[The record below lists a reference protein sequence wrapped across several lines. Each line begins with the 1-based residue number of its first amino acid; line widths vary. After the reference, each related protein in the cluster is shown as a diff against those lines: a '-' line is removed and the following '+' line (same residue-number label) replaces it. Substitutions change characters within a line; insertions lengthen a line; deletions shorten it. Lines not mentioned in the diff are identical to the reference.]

1 MSVLRPDYVVLC
13 VIGIVVAVVSAYA
26 LVHAARARK
35 DAFEL
40 AGKLSKNA
48 WLGIVGASSLFLLL
62 IPVISVIRF
71 PSLAGV
77 ILAFQG
83 LYGQFTIFWLAGLVA
98 TLVYLVDVKP
108 AVAGIGR
115 GER

>member
-13 VIGIVVAVVSAYA
+13 LIGIVVAVVSLYA
-26 LVHAARARK
+26 LIHAARQRK

-40 AGKLSKNA
+40 ADKLSKNA

-62 IPVISVIRF
+62 IPIIQVIRY
-71 PSLAGV
+71 PSLPGV
-77 ILAFQG
+77 IVAFQG
-83 LYGQFTIFWLAGLVA
+83 LYNQFTIFWLAGAVA

>member
-1 MSVLRPDYVVLC
+1 VSVLRPDYVVLC

>member
-1 MSVLRPDYVVLC
+1 
-13 VIGIVVAVVSAYA
+13 VSAYA